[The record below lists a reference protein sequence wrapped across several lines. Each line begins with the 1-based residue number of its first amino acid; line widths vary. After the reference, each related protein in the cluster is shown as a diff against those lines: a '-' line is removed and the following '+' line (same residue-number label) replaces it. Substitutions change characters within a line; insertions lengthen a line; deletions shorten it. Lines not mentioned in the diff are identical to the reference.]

1 MQSVI
6 EATVSAIQAIIE
18 VAWPLIKN
26 IVETAMQ
33 GTSAIIQ
40 TVWPVIL
47 GIVENAMN
55 GIETAIRAIEP
66 IVDFISGIF
75 DGVRAAI
82 EDPIGTAQGFI
93 EDAMSTIEGIIHGLD
108 LSLPHIA
115 LPEFIIDGGQFPWG
129 IGGEGYAPTFDVIW
143 HAKGGFVD
151 GATLIGAGERG
162 PEMILP
168 RTGRLMDEFASAV
181 SERMEGGD
189 EVTELLRQLL
199 AKTGTVFLDGKPVGR
214 VLAPII
220 DAEFGTTARRIAHA

>member
-1 MQSVI
+1 M
-6 EATVSAIQAIIE
+6 
-18 VAWPLIKN
+18 
-26 IVETAMQ
+26 
-33 GTSAIIQ
+33 
-40 TVWPVIL
+40 
-47 GIVENAMN
+47 
-55 GIETAIRAIEP
+55 
-66 IVDFISGIF
+66 DFISGRF

-108 LSLPHIA
+108 LSLPDIA
-115 LPEFIIDGGQFPWG
+115 LPHFNVWGGEFPWG
-129 IGGEGYAPTFDVIW
+129 IGGQGAPPEFSVDW
-143 HAKGGFVD
+143 YAKGGFVD

-214 VLAPII
+214 VRAPII